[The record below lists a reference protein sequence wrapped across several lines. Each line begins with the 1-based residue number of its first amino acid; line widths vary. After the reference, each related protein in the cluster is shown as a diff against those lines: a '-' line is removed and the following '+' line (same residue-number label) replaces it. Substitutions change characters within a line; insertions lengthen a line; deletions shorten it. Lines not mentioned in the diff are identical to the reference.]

1 MTKELRDSVD
11 SEELL
16 LPQRYYYDA
25 DRLGRRR
32 ASGMSQYIIRRQFLV
47 SCAAFALV
55 SAVTLALFMLVKA
68 PAQLRDLLTVPPVT
82 DLDDVQSFVLGPPTQ
97 SFRGQSRRPPPTL
110 PSPPSR

>member
-1 MTKELRDSVD
+1 MAKDLRDSVD

-25 DRLGRRR
+25 DRRRR

-68 PAQLRDLLTVPPVT
+68 PAQLRDLLTIPPVT
-82 DLDDVQSFVLGPPTQ
+82 DLDDVQSYVLGPPTQ
-97 SFRGQSRRPPPTL
+97 SFRGRSAVRRPH
-110 PSPPSR
+110 SSHHCPSR